1 MLSTSGC
8 DLRHMVA
15 LLFLSAAMALNL
27 SAQRGMLPTDTAS
40 DTGMGGTNS
49 ISGRVYVTSGQ
60 KVSKRMRVRLS
71 TMTVGDRT
79 STTDDSGNF
88 LFRGLK
94 NGTYTVVIDG
104 EAEFEPFKQSV
115 SIMNLNG
122 SPGQEYPLMI
132 RLAVK
137 KTNEP
142 KPAIVGSDFADV
154 PQAALDLFKK
164 AGGLSKTGDYNGAV
178 EQLQLAIK
186 QYSKFT
192 YAYNELGVQYLRLN
206 DLVNAG
212 EAFRSAIKIKPEA
225 FAPMINLGVTL
236 FRLKDF
242 AGAETVL
249 REVVKMDEKSAPGH
263 YFLGE
268 SLAYGGKFDEAEK
281 ELNTSVT
288 LGGDEMKEAH
298 RYLAIIYGSKGDKKR
313 QLAELEIY
321 LRLEPKTADAEQ
333 LRNLVQQLKG
343 GDK

>member
-1 MLSTSGC
+1 MLSKSGY
-8 DLRHMVA
+8 DLRPLIA
-15 LLFLSAAMALNL
+15 LFTLLFGLAIGV
-27 SAQRGMLPTDTAS
+27 SAQRGMLPTDTAT
-40 DTGMGGTNS
+40 DTGMGGGNS
-49 ISGRVYVTSGQ
+49 ISGRVFAPSGQ
-60 KVSKRMRVRLS
+60 KVSRRIRVRLS
-71 TMTVGDRT
+71 TMTIGDQT

-94 NGTYTVVIDG
+94 NGNYTVVIDG

-142 KPAIVGSDFADV
+142 KPAVVGSDFADV

-164 AGGLSKTGDYNGAV
+164 AGGLSKASDYIGAV

-186 QYSKFT
+186 QYPKFT

-212 EAFRSAIKIKPEA
+212 ESFRSAIKIKPDA

-268 SLAYGGKFDEAEK
+268 ALAYGGKFDEAEK
-281 ELNTSVT
+281 ELNTAVT

-298 RYLAIIYGSKGDKKR
+298 RYLAIIYGSKGDKKH
-313 QLAELEIY
+313 QLAELETY
-321 LRLEPKTADAEQ
+321 LRLEPNAVDAEK
-333 LRNLVQQLKG
+333 LRNLVQQLKSS
-343 GDK
+343 DK